1 MICEGLGRPE
11 RPSQTPSMH
20 GQDQDAGT
28 VKDRGGRGRPGRRK
42 SLGEVTGLASFL
54 LTGT

>member
-42 SLGEVTGLASFL
+42 SLGEVTGLASFI
-54 LTGT
+54 LTVT